1 MSRIIFIKKNDIEA
15 KTFWNKL
22 SSSLN
27 RKVKFLD
34 YWLHFFLWAIF
45 RLKYYK
51 YRSIEDKILGPK
63 QISFGQY
70 FQVLIFNVVLIIPK
84 CFRPHCIAFFYQM
97 FFNFI
102 FHVTLG
108 RGTKYLLMKKI
119 YSCECWTHFK
129 LREFSFQTWNFKL
142 FYFSQAHKKCSSLY
156 SECSIVVPWDIFIF
170 LFLPRPARGLRLA
183 GVVSTYWLGF
193 LLL

>member
-108 RGTKYLLMKKI
+108 RGTKYLLMKKCI
-119 YSCECWTHFK
+119 LVNVGPISNFVNSLFK
-129 LREFSFQTWNFKL
+129 LEILNFS
-142 FYFSQAHKKCSSLY
+142 
-156 SECSIVVPWDIFIF
+156 IF
-170 LFLPRPARGLRLA
+170 LKLIKNVPACILNVL
-183 GVVSTYWLGF
+183 S
-193 LLL
+193 